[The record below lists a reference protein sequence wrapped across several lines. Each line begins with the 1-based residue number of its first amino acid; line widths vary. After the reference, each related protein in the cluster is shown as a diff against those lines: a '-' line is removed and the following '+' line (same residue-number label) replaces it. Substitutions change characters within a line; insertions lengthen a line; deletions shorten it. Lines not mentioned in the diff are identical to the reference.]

1 MLILA
6 HRGASKAAPEN
17 TLSAFDLAIHQGA
30 DGIEFD
36 TMEVDNHVIVFHDR
50 WLERTTDGEGL
61 VADKPIDYLRSLDA
75 GNGEPIPFLYE
86 VLQILPHHCI
96 CNVEIKQ
103 VTKLD
108 TWLRHFDKAMEL
120 SGFPQDNM
128 IVSSFNH
135 HWLNQLSRKRPEFK
149 LGILTAGVLENCHDL
164 VNTMNAYSFHVDLEV
179 VSKEYI
185 DELKTLNAKVM
196 VFTVDK
202 VEDMQMLS
210 EWGVDG
216 IFTNVPDKA
225 RAALGKCEMYQFADA
240 R

>member
-1 MLILA
+1 MLILG

-36 TMEVDNHVIVFHDR
+36 TIEVDNHVIIFHDR

-75 GNGEPIPFLYE
+75 GNGEVIPLLSE
-86 VLQILPHHCI
+86 VMHMLPHDCI
-96 CNVEIKQ
+96 CNVEMKHIAN
-103 VTKLD
+103 LD
-108 TWLRHFDKAMEL
+108 SWLKHFDKAMDS
-120 SGFPQDNM
+120 SGFPLDNI

-135 HWLNQLSRKRPEFK
+135 HWLKQLSHKRPDIK
-149 LGILTAGVLENCHDL
+149 LGILTSAVLENCRDL
-164 VNTMNAYSFHVDLEV
+164 VDTMNAYSFHVDLEV

-185 DELKTLNAKVM
+185 EELKTLNTKVL

-202 VEDMQMLS
+202 TEDMLMLS
-210 EWGVDG
+210 TWGVDG
-216 IFTNVPDKA
+216 IFTNVPDTA
-225 RAALGKCEMYQFADA
+225 RSALGKCEMYQFADV